1 MLGFNWLRP
10 LIVGVLLPLIG
21 ASGAIAELA
30 PAPLAP
36 PPLASLPAA
45 RSRTTPVLPTLSIH
59 RLPPEVQTTVR
70 LIQRGG
76 PFPYRKDGTVFG
88 NREKRL
94 PTAQR
99 GYYREYTVPTP
110 GASNRGARRLVVGGN
125 NEIYYY
131 TGDHYQSFVR
141 VQL

>member
-1 MLGFNWLRP
+1 MLGCNWLRP
-10 LIVGVLLPLIG
+10 LIVGVLLSWIAAP
-21 ASGAIAELA
+21 GAIAHLA
-30 PAPLAP
+30 PHSPIAT
-36 PPLASLPAA
+36 LPAT
-45 RSRTTPVLPTLSIH
+45 RSRSTPTMPTVSIDQ
-59 RLPPEVQTTVR
+59 LPPEVRRTVR
-70 LIQRGG
+70 LIQQGG

-131 TGDHYQSFVR
+131 TGDHYQTFVR

>member
-1 MLGFNWLRP
+1 MLGCNWLCP
-10 LIVGVLLPLIG
+10 LMLGAVLPWFGTL
-21 ASGAIAELA
+21 GAIAD
-30 PAPLAP
+30 PVPS
-36 PPLASLPAA
+36 PPLASLPAIH
-45 RSRTTPVLPTLSIH
+45 SRTPVTLPTVSIH